1 MPFCKTID
9 FLTLKIKFQMPV
21 FKKQLNNKYILF
33 INALF
38 TTLFVLFYFPYLT
51 TAVEYNRETAV
62 VKAVRKASPS
72 VVNISSEYTVK
83 SRRNP
88 FSDFNLDPFFDSF
101 FKDFFDHDFNQQSKR
116 SSLGSGVIIDGNLGI
131 IITNSHVIANT
142 GIIKVV
148 LKDEREFTA
157 KIVGADPAS
166 DLAVLRIETKQ
177 PLPSLKL
184 GSTDD
189 LMIGETVIAIGNPFG
204 FSNTV
209 TTGVISAVNRSIRT
223 KDRVYHDFIQID
235 ASINPGNSG
244 GPLLNING
252 DLIGINTAIYAK
264 AQGIGFAIPLAK
276 ARKIVS
282 DLINHGEVIQPW
294 IGVTVQNIDKK
305 LARYLNYPGKNGVL
319 VKAVE
324 KSSPANKAGI
334 RNGDI
339 IISINNKTIHSF
351 EDYHTA
357 MRGFAAGDLLNI
369 SIWRNNKN
377 LNIKT
382 VARLFPHKLAPNLAY
397 MLLGIKVENLTAK
410 NRLFY
415 KTIEKK
421 GVVISELNRK
431 SYLLGIGAK
440 PGDIIRQ
447 IDGSTIN
454 NTKAFNKA
462 IVKCRQKKSVII
474 LLQRSGQGYYISV
487 EM

>member
-1 MPFCKTID
+1 MP
-9 FLTLKIKFQMPV
+9 M
-21 FKKQLNNKYILF
+21 FKKQLNTKYILF
-33 INALF
+33 IKTLF
-38 TTLFVLFYFPYLT
+38 TTLFVLFYFPCLT
-51 TAVEYNRETAV
+51 VAVEYNRETAV
-62 VKAVRKASPS
+62 VKAVRKASPA
-72 VVNISSEYTVK
+72 VVNISSEYTVTNR
-83 SRRNP
+83 SNP

-101 FKDFFDHDFNQQSKR
+101 FKDFFDHGFKQRSKR
-116 SSLGSGVIIDGNLGI
+116 SSLGSGVIIDGTRGI

-142 GIIKVV
+142 GIIKIV

-184 GSTDD
+184 GSYDD

-264 AQGIGFAIPLAK
+264 AQGIGFAIPIAK

-282 DLINHGEVIQPW
+282 DLIKHGEVIQPW

-305 LARYLNYPGKNGVL
+305 LARYLNFPGKNGVL

-324 KSSPANKAGI
+324 KSSPANRAGI

-339 IISINNKTIHSF
+339 LISINNRNIHSF

-377 LNIKT
+377 LNIKI
-382 VARLFPHKLAPNLAY
+382 VARLFPLELAPNLAY
-397 MLLGIKVENLTAK
+397 ILLGLKVENLTAK
-410 NRLFY
+410 TRLYY

-421 GVVISELNRK
+421 GVVIAELNRQ
-431 SYLLGIGAK
+431 SYLFGIGAK
-440 PGDIIRQ
+440 SGDIIRQ
-447 IDGSTIN
+447 IDDLTIN
-454 NTKAFNKA
+454 NTKDFNKA

-487 EM
+487 EI